1 MPEGGRA
8 TASTGVW
15 QVERRAAAR
24 AAGRMRQPQ
33 TSSSHRAAAAE
44 KLYTFSPEE
53 MVALADHVRHEH
65 CAGLLLTLFLR
76 MLRWQEATV
85 AFRHFLD
92 RMNGNFAPSTIPF
105 VERRFTQGHA
115 AMVELAAALEGRA
128 ASAVNVALFRVIH
141 IVTRLA
147 AVVHTEVLL
156 QLCKPPFLDLICRV
170 EGLEAVVD
178 GVIALLA
185 ACWSWRKAAAQ
196 GWPGRASFPRPL
208 PANLPNDQVWR
219 NRRFGNGI
227 ARDDDEPPS
236 EAHPTLSTW
245 AQVRKL
251 VRAVVSVPSA
261 EATHVLGLDTAE
273 WIKYVVRHL
282 AGSGSVWATVTARER
297 WWYTSFSV
305 TAARPSQVDVRQP
318 IGAGALKGFLWQ
330 ASKALPRF
338 RGPLSKGVRHTVS
351 QEQVAAVLEAVRDD
365 RDAYAL
371 AFVKARKEVLEDYI
385 VTIGERRAQQEAS
398 ETLEAFQPLL
408 DKVQG
413 MGPPTFP
420 TAENGEC
427 DGAKAREGW
436 VDRHSRKG
444 SFLGGDRS
452 LAGDLAR
459 PRRVLLMGSKK
470 RVSDGATL
478 ITREWVELG

>member
-1 MPEGGRA
+1 
-8 TASTGVW
+8 
-15 QVERRAAAR
+15 
-24 AAGRMRQPQ
+24 MRQPQ

-196 GWPGRASFPRPL
+196 GWPGRTSFPRPL
-208 PANLPNDQVWR
+208 PANLPG
-219 NRRFGNGI
+219 RRRTAIRGTSDLI
-227 ARDDDEPPS
+227 ASLLWWQAGQQPLQPWPQESQPPLQPQQPPC
-236 EAHPTLSTW
+236 PTTP
-245 AQVRKL
+245 
-251 VRAVVSVPSA
+251 RADGP
-261 EATHVLGLDTAE
+261 
-273 WIKYVVRHL
+273 R
-282 AGSGSVWATVTARER
+282 
-297 WWYTSFSV
+297 
-305 TAARPSQVDVRQP
+305 
-318 IGAGALKGFLWQ
+318 AGALCS
-330 ASKALPRF
+330 ASGTLLAVGTVLRMGHERGRVERF
-338 RGPLSKGVRHTVS
+338 D
-351 QEQVAAVLEAVRDD
+351 EA
-365 RDAYAL
+365 
-371 AFVKARKEVLEDYI
+371 
-385 VTIGERRAQQEAS
+385 G
-398 ETLEAFQPLL
+398 
-408 DKVQG
+408 
-413 MGPPTFP
+413 
-420 TAENGEC
+420 
-427 DGAKAREGW
+427 GW
-436 VDRHSRKG
+436 
-444 SFLGGDRS
+444 
-452 LAGDLAR
+452 
-459 PRRVLLMGSKK
+459 
-470 RVSDGATL
+470 
-478 ITREWVELG
+478 